1 MEMATEVQNIASR
14 QQWGMSA
21 SYNQSNR
28 GASQDER
35 ATAQTGSGRASSSTQ
50 NPIARSMSRYRGNRP
65 VVTPVNVPVPTLDRA
80 STQKHPP
87 RDSSLH
93 KRQSSRDFEE
103 NGARSG
109 NVRSRTQSVGRSR
122 PEEISEAQIP
132 TNENR
137 STYSSRGQPTRSGEP
152 FKASTHDPTVNGEDR
167 EYATAAE
174 SPQTRTERR
183 QSFAE
188 SGHRLKTTINGTRNG
203 LTERENAHEQPS
215 GVAQHSGPSRRQQN
229 TSYDRQKKA
238 IVSASPTLAPSRQM
252 ATKKSF
258 TERMVGHIRSSNR
271 NGDKADLKKMISTP
285 ITIGTGGEASVP
297 QFDAPI
303 SAVNAGERR
312 VIVKS
317 RDFVISLPVTPS
329 TTQIDIIRSIGSH
342 EPGTVDVNSSVLVES
357 YKQCGL
363 ERPIRRYEHIRDI
376 LNSWDTDTQNML
388 FVEPGRGTSDENLNV
403 RSVSQVP
410 PAESSFHMYYSQKPG
425 HWDKSL
431 ITLKSDGQIVGK
443 RNRNETFN
451 ICHLSDFD
459 IYVPTPRQLSR
470 SIKPPKKACFAIKS
484 QQKSSMFMS
493 TTNFVHFFATGD
505 KDMARAWYRAVQEW
519 RSWYLVNVM
528 GKGQPAVS
536 LVKATNSD
544 RTKSL
549 RGPHRSAGDVTG
561 STHRPTNGVGSS
573 GQQTNSTAAQTIQRH
588 NTLAPRITSGDRPS
602 TSRGVAEANGQ
613 SLSTKPGRARAATTS
628 KALPV
633 SFPQNFHDPIPTG
646 PAPSPVLNGPSRSRG
661 PSGASVQPPL
671 NGQEPFSNTGL
682 LGRTYSLRQKVVQ
695 QNENNNNNTASN
707 NRPSTRHGQTP
718 TTPSTPGFSTGDTLL
733 KRASSQRH
741 QQKPKPLIDLTPV
754 YQEPPQHSR
763 KGKGVVPEV
772 IPAGG
777 LVDIATSPEIA
788 IKIPPQ
794 TAWRRQVNGPGV

>member
-1 MEMATEVQNIASR
+1 M
-14 QQWGMSA
+14 GMSA
-21 SYNQSNR
+21 SHNQSNR

-35 ATAQTGSGRASSSTQ
+35 APVQPGPGRASSSPQ
-50 NPIARSMSRYRGNRP
+50 NPIVRSMSRYRGHRP
-65 VVTPVNVPVPTLDRA
+65 VVTPVSVPVPSLDR
-80 STQKHPP
+80 SLTQKHPP
-87 RDSSLH
+87 RNTSLQ
-93 KRQSSRDFEE
+93 KRLSPRDVEVT
-103 NGARSG
+103 GARNG
-109 NVRSRTQSVGRSR
+109 DVRPRTHSVGRSP
-122 PEEISEAQIP
+122 PEESFDIRIHA
-132 TNENR
+132 NENR
-137 STYSSRGQPTRSGEP
+137 NTYSSRQRPTHPDRDI
-152 FKASTHDPTVNGEDR
+152 KAPIHEPTVNGEDC
-167 EYATAAE
+167 EYAAAAE
-174 SPQTRTERR
+174 IPQPRTERQ
-183 QSFAE
+183 QSFTE
-188 SGHRLKTTINGTRNG
+188 NGHPLRATINGTRTEH
-203 LTERENAHEQPS
+203 TERENAHEQPS
-215 GVAQHSGPSRRQQN
+215 GVAQHSGRSRSQQN
-229 TSYDRQKKA
+229 TGYDRQQKTM
-238 IVSASPTLAPSRQM
+238 VSASSTLAPPRQM

-258 TERMVGHIRSSNR
+258 TERMVGHIRSSNK
-271 NGDKADLKKMISTP
+271 NSDKTDLKKMISTP

-297 QFDAPI
+297 QFDAPM

-312 VIVKS
+312 VIVRS

-329 TTQIDIIRSIGSH
+329 TTPIDIIRSIGSH

-357 YKQCGL
+357 FKRCGL

-376 LNSWDTDTQNML
+376 LNSWDTDTQNTL
-388 FVEPGRGTSDENLNV
+388 FVEPGPGGAGDENLNV
-403 RSVSQVP
+403 RNVSQVP
-410 PAESSFHMYYSQKPG
+410 PVEASFHMYYSQKPG

-443 RNRNETFN
+443 RNRNETYN

-470 SIKPPKKACFAIKS
+470 SIKAPKKACFAVKS

-493 TTNFVHFFATGD
+493 TANFVHFFATGN

-536 LVKATNSD
+536 PVRATNSD

-549 RGPHRSAGDVTG
+549 MGSHHSAGDVNG
-561 STHRPTNGVGSS
+561 SAHRPAHGVESS
-573 GQQTNSTAAQTIQRH
+573 GQQTESTAAQTLQRH
-588 NTLAPRITSGDRPS
+588 NTHAPRVTSVDRPRS
-602 TSRGVAEANGQ
+602 SRGAAEANGQ
-613 SLSTKPGRARAATTS
+613 SSSTKPNRTRAATTS
-628 KALPV
+628 RAPPT
-633 SFPQNFHDPIPTG
+633 SFPKNFEDPNATG
-646 PAPSPVLNGPSRSRG
+646 PAPSPTLIGPSRSHG
-661 PSGASVQPPL
+661 ASGASVKPAPD
-671 NGQEPFSNTGL
+671 GQEPFSNTGL
-682 LGRTYSLRQKVVQ
+682 LGRTYSLRQKAAQ
-695 QNENNNNNTASN
+695 QNDNNN

-718 TTPSTPGFSTGDTLL
+718 PTPPTPCFSTGDTLL
-733 KRASSQRH
+733 KRTSSQRH

-794 TAWRRQVNGPGV
+794 TVWRRQVNGGGVL

>member
-1 MEMATEVQNIASR
+1 MATEMQNPASR

-21 SYNQSNR
+21 SHNQSTR
-28 GASQDER
+28 GASQNER
-35 ATAQTGSGRASSSTQ
+35 APAQFGSGRASSSTQ

-65 VVTPVNVPVPTLDRA
+65 VVTPVNVPVPSLDR
-80 STQKHPP
+80 SFTQKHPP
-87 RDSSLH
+87 RNSSLQ
-93 KRQSSRDFEE
+93 KRQSPRESEE

-109 NVRSRTQSVGRSR
+109 DVRPRTQSVGRSC
-122 PEEISEAQIP
+122 PEERYNTPILA
-132 TNENR
+132 NENR
-137 STYSSRGQPTRSGEP
+137 STHSSRRRPTHSDEQ
-152 FKASTHDPTVNGEDR
+152 FQASTHQPTASGED
-167 EYATAAE
+167 
-174 SPQTRTERR
+174 
-183 QSFAE
+183 
-188 SGHRLKTTINGTRNG
+188 
-203 LTERENAHEQPS
+203 
-215 GVAQHSGPSRRQQN
+215 VAQHSGPSRSQQN
-229 TSYDRQKKA
+229 TGYDRQKKA
-238 IVSASPTLAPSRQM
+238 MVSASPILAPPRQM

-258 TERMVGHIRSSNR
+258 TERMVGHIRSSNKT
-271 NGDKADLKKMISTP
+271 GDKTDLKKMISTP
-285 ITIGTGGEASVP
+285 ITVGTGGEASVP

-329 TTQIDIIRSIGSH
+329 TTSIDIIRSIGSH

-388 FVEPGRGTSDENLNV
+388 FVEPGSGGASDDNLDVRG
-403 RSVSQVP
+403 VP
-410 PAESSFHMYYSQKPG
+410 QAPPTESSFHMYYSQKPG

-493 TTNFVHFFATGD
+493 TANFVHFFATSD
-505 KDMARAWYRAVQEW
+505 KGMARAWYRAVQEW
-519 RSWYLVNVM
+519 RGWYLVNVM
-528 GKGQPAVS
+528 GKGQPAVP
-536 LVKATNSD
+536 LVKATNND

-549 RGPHRSAGDVTG
+549 RAPHHSAGAANG
-561 STHRPTNGVGSS
+561 LTHQPAYGVESS
-573 GQQTNSTAAQTIQRH
+573 GKQTDSTAAQTLQRH
-588 NTLAPRITSGDRPS
+588 NTHAPRITSGDRPS

-613 SLSTKPGRARAATTS
+613 SLSTMPGRARAATTS
-628 KALPV
+628 KAPPV
-633 SFPQNFHDPIPTG
+633 SFPKNFEDPNLTGPIP
-646 PAPSPVLNGPSRSRG
+646 SPTLNVPSRSRG
-661 PSGASVQPPL
+661 ASGTSFQPPL
-671 NGQEPFSNTGL
+671 DGQETFSNTGL
-682 LGRTYSLRQKVVQ
+682 LGRTYSLRQKAAQ
-695 QNENNNNNTASN
+695 QNENSNN
-707 NRPSTRHGQTP
+707 NRPSTRHGQPPTTP
-718 TTPSTPGFSTGDTLL
+718 TTPGLSNGDTLL

-794 TAWRRQVNGPGV
+794 TAWRRQVNGAGV

>member
-1 MEMATEVQNIASR
+1 MQSTASR

-35 ATAQTGSGRASSSTQ
+35 APAQPGSGRVSSSTQ

-65 VVTPVNVPVPTLDRA
+65 VVTPVNVPVPSLDR
-80 STQKHPP
+80 SLTQKHPP
-87 RDSSLH
+87 RNSSLQ
-93 KRQSSRDFEE
+93 KRQSPRDFEE

-109 NVRSRTQSVGRSR
+109 DVRPRSQSVGRSR
-122 PEEISEAQIP
+122 PEESLDTQVLA
-132 TNENR
+132 NDNR
-137 STYSSRGQPTRSGEP
+137 STYSSRRRPTQSGEH
-152 FKASTHDPTVNGEDR
+152 FKAPTHQPTVNGEDR
-167 EYATAAE
+167 EYAE
-174 SPQTRTERR
+174 IPQARTERR

-188 SGHRLKTTINGTRNG
+188 NGHRFRPTINGTRNG

-215 GVAQHSGPSRRQQN
+215 GVAQHSGPSRSQQN
-229 TSYDRQKKA
+229 TGYDRQKKTF
-238 IVSASPTLAPSRQM
+238 VSASPTLAPSRQM

-258 TERMVGHIRSSNR
+258 TERMVGHIRSSNK

-312 VIVKS
+312 VLVKS

-329 TTQIDIIRSIGSH
+329 TTHIDIIRSIGSH

-363 ERPIRRYEHIRDI
+363 ERPIRKYEHIRDI
-376 LNSWDTDTQNML
+376 LNSWDTDTQNTL
-388 FVEPGRGTSDENLNV
+388 FVEPRLGGASDENLNI
-403 RSVSQVP
+403 RSVSQVA

-425 HWDKSL
+425 HWDKTL

-459 IYVPTPRQLSR
+459 IYVPTPRQVSR

-505 KDMARAWYRAVQEW
+505 KDMARAWYKAVQEW

-528 GKGQPAVS
+528 GKGQQPAVS
-536 LVKATNSD
+536 LVKANNSD

-549 RGPHRSAGDVTG
+549 RGPNRNVGDVTS
-561 STHRPTNGVGSS
+561 STHRPVHGVESS
-573 GQQTNSTAAQTIQRH
+573 GQQTDSTAAQTLPRH
-588 NTLAPRITSGDRPS
+588 NTLAPRLTLGDRPS

-628 KALPV
+628 KAPPV
-633 SFPQNFHDPIPTG
+633 SFPKNFEDPIPTG
-646 PAPSPVLNGPSRSRG
+646 LAPSPTLNGPSRSRG
-661 PSGASVQPPL
+661 ASAQPPL
-671 NGQEPFSNTGL
+671 DGQEPFSKAGL
-682 LGRTYSLRQKVVQ
+682 LGRTYSLRQKAAQ
-695 QNENNNNNTASN
+695 QNENNNSNTASN

-718 TTPSTPGFSTGDTLL
+718 TTPSMPGFSTGDTLL
-733 KRASSQRH
+733 KRTSSQRH
-741 QQKPKPLIDLTPV
+741 QQKPKPLIDLTPI

-794 TAWRRQVNGPGV
+794 TAWRRQVNGAGV

>member
-1 MEMATEVQNIASR
+1 MEMATEMQNTASR

-28 GASQDER
+28 GASQNER
-35 ATAQTGSGRASSSTQ
+35 APAQPGSGRASSSTQ

-65 VVTPVNVPVPTLDRA
+65 VVTPVNVPVPSLDR
-80 STQKHPP
+80 SVTQKHPP
-87 RDSSLH
+87 RNSSLQ
-93 KRQSSRDFEE
+93 KRQSPRDFEE

-109 NVRSRTQSVGRSR
+109 DVRPRTQSVGRSR
-122 PEEISEAQIP
+122 PEESFDTQIFA
-132 TNENR
+132 NETR
-137 STYSSRGQPTRSGEP
+137 STYSSRRQPTHSDEH
-152 FKASTHDPTVNGEDR
+152 FKASTHQPTVKGENR
-167 EYATAAE
+167 EYATDAE
-174 SPQTRTERR
+174 IPQTRTERR
-183 QSFAE
+183 QSFTE
-188 SGHRLKTTINGTRNG
+188 NGHRLRPTANGNRNG
-203 LTERENAHEQPS
+203 LAEIANAHEQPS
-215 GVAQHSGPSRRQQN
+215 GVVQHSGPSRSQQN
-229 TSYDRQKKA
+229 IGYDRQKKA
-238 IVSASPTLAPSRQM
+238 MVSAGPTLAPPRQM

-258 TERMVGHIRSSNR
+258 TERMVGHIRSSNK
-271 NGDKADLKKMISTP
+271 NGDKVDLKKMISTP
-285 ITIGTGGEASVP
+285 ITIGSGGEASVP

-317 RDFVISLPVTPS
+317 KDFVVSLPVTPS
-329 TTQIDIIRSIGSH
+329 TTPIDIIRSIGSH
-342 EPGTVDVNSSVLVES
+342 KPGTVEINSSVLVES

-376 LNSWDTDTQNML
+376 LNSWDTDTQNTL
-388 FVEPGRGTSDENLNV
+388 FVEPGLGGASDENLNA
-403 RSVSQVP
+403 RSVSQAP

-459 IYVPTPRQLSR
+459 IYVPTPRQLNR

-493 TTNFVHFFATGD
+493 TANFVHFFATSD

-528 GKGQPAVS
+528 GKGQLSVS
-536 LVKATNSD
+536 PVKATNSD

-549 RGPHRSAGDVTG
+549 RGPPRSAGDANG
-561 STHRPTNGVGSS
+561 STHQPAYGAESS
-573 GQQTNSTAAQTIQRH
+573 GQQTDSTAAQTLQRQ
-588 NTLAPRITSGDRPS
+588 NTLAPRIISVDRPS

-628 KALPV
+628 KAPPV
-633 SFPQNFHDPIPTG
+633 SFPKNFEDPNPTG
-646 PAPSPVLNGPSRSRG
+646 LTPSPTLNVPSRSRG
-661 PSGASVQPPL
+661 ASGASVQPPL
-671 NGQEPFSNTGL
+671 DGQEPFSNAGL
-682 LGRTYSLRQKVVQ
+682 LGRTYSLRQKAAQ
-695 QNENNNNNTASN
+695 QNENNNPNN

-718 TTPSTPGFSTGDTLL
+718 TTPSTPGFSTGETPL
-733 KRASSQRH
+733 KRTSSQRH
-741 QQKPKPLIDLTPV
+741 QQKPKPLIDLTPI

-794 TAWRRQVNGPGV
+794 TAWRRQINGAGV

>member
-1 MEMATEVQNIASR
+1 MEMATEMQNTASR
-14 QQWGMSA
+14 QQRGMPA
-21 SYNQSNR
+21 SHNQSHR

-35 ATAQTGSGRASSSTQ
+35 ALPQPGSGRASSSTQ
-50 NPIARSMSRYRGNRP
+50 NPIVRSMSRYRGNRP
-65 VVTPVNVPVPTLDRA
+65 VVTPVNIPVPSLDR
-80 STQKHPP
+80 SLTQKHPP
-87 RDSSLH
+87 RNSSLQN
-93 KRQSSRDFEE
+93 RQSPRDFE
-103 NGARSG
+103 G
-109 NVRSRTQSVGRSR
+109 NSASNEDVRPRTQSIGRSR
-122 PEEISEAQIP
+122 PGESFDTRIP
-132 TNENR
+132 ENENHN
-137 STYSSRGQPTRSGEP
+137 TYSSKRRPAHSNEDI
-152 FKASTHDPTVNGEDR
+152 KAPHEPTVNGEDR
-167 EYATAAE
+167 EHVSAAE
-174 SPQTRTERR
+174 IPQTRKERR
-183 QSFAE
+183 QSFTE
-188 SGHRLKTTINGTRNG
+188 NGHRLRPTINGTRNG
-203 LTERENAHEQPS
+203 HTERENAHEQPS
-215 GVAQHSGPSRRQQN
+215 SVAQNSNPSRSQQN
-229 TSYDRQKKA
+229 TGYDRQKKTT
-238 IVSASPTLAPSRQM
+238 VSASPTLVPPRQM
-252 ATKKSF
+252 GTKKSF
-258 TERMVGHIRSSNR
+258 TERMVGHIRSSNK
-271 NGDKADLKKMISTP
+271 NNDKTDLKKMISTP

-329 TTQIDIIRSIGSH
+329 TTPIDIIRSIGSH

-357 YKQCGL
+357 FKQCGL

-376 LNSWDTDTQNML
+376 LNSWDTDTQNTL
-388 FVEPGRGTSDENLNV
+388 FVEPGPGGASDENLNV

-443 RNRNETFN
+443 RNRNEPFN

-470 SIKPPKKACFAIKS
+470 NIKPPKKACFAIKS
-484 QQKSSMFMS
+484 QQKSSMFLS

-536 LVKATNSD
+536 PVKATNSD

-549 RGPHRSAGDVTG
+549 RGSHRIAGDANG
-561 STHRPTNGVGSS
+561 SSYRPAHGVEPS
-573 GQQTNSTAAQTIQRH
+573 GQQADSTAAQTLQRH
-588 NTLAPRITSGDRPS
+588 NTHAPRATERPS
-602 TSRGVAEANGQ
+602 TSRGAAEANAQ
-613 SLSTKPGRARAATTS
+613 SLSTKPGRTRAATTS
-628 KALPV
+628 RAPPV
-633 SFPQNFHDPIPTG
+633 SFPKNFEDPNATG
-646 PAPSPVLNGPSRSRG
+646 NAPSPTLNVPSRSRG
-661 PSGASVQPPL
+661 VSGASVKPTTD
-671 NGQEPFSNTGL
+671 GQEPFSNASL
-682 LGRTYSLRQKVVQ
+682 LGRTYSLRQKAAQ
-695 QNENNNNNTASN
+695 QIDNSNN

-718 TTPSTPGFSTGDTLL
+718 TTPSTPSFSTGDTLL
-733 KRASSQRH
+733 KRTSSQRH

-794 TAWRRQVNGPGV
+794 TAWRRQVNGSGG

>member
-1 MEMATEVQNIASR
+1 MEMATEVHNTASR
-14 QQWGMSA
+14 QQWGISA

-28 GASQDER
+28 GASQNER
-35 ATAQTGSGRASSSTQ
+35 APAQPGSGRASFSTQ

-65 VVTPVNVPVPTLDRA
+65 VVTPVNVPVPALDR
-80 STQKHPP
+80 SLTQGHPP
-87 RDSSLH
+87 RNSSLQ
-93 KRQSSRDFEE
+93 KRQSPRDFEE
-103 NGARSG
+103 NSARNG
-109 NVRSRTQSVGRSR
+109 DVKSRTQSVGRSC
-122 PEEISEAQIP
+122 PEESFDTQILA
-132 TNENR
+132 NENR
-137 STYSSRGQPTRSGEP
+137 STYSSRRRPTHPDGQ
-152 FKASTHDPTVNGEDR
+152 FKASTHQPTVNGGDR

-174 SPQTRTERR
+174 IPQTRTERR
-183 QSFAE
+183 HSFAE
-188 SGHRLKTTINGTRNG
+188 NEHRLRPTINSSHNG
-203 LTERENAHEQPS
+203 LTERDNAHEQPS
-215 GVAQHSGPSRRQQN
+215 GVAQHSGPSRSQQN
-229 TSYDRQKKA
+229 TGYGRQNKVM
-238 IVSASPTLAPSRQM
+238 VSASLTLAPPRQM
-252 ATKKSF
+252 VTKKSF
-258 TERMVGHIRSSNR
+258 TERMVGHIRSSNK

-285 ITIGTGGEASVP
+285 ITIGTGGEASMP

-303 SAVNAGERR
+303 SAVNTGERR

-317 RDFVISLPVTPS
+317 RDFVISLPITPS
-329 TTQIDIIRSIGSH
+329 TTPIDIIHSIKSH

-376 LNSWDTDTQNML
+376 LNSWDTDTQNVL
-388 FVEPGRGTSDENLNV
+388 FVEPGPGGASDENLNV
-403 RSVSQVP
+403 RSVSQAP

-443 RNRNETFN
+443 RNKNETFN

-484 QQKSSMFMS
+484 QQKPSMFMS
-493 TTNFVHFFATGD
+493 TANFVHFFATGD
-505 KDMARAWYRAVQEW
+505 KNMARAWYRAVQEW

-549 RGPHRSAGDVTG
+549 RGLQRSAGEA
-561 STHRPTNGVGSS
+561 NGLAHQPAHGVESS
-573 GQQTNSTAAQTIQRH
+573 GKQTDLTAAQTLQRH
-588 NTLAPRITSGDRPS
+588 NTHAPRNTSVDRPS

-613 SLSTKPGRARAATTS
+613 SLSTKPGRTRAATTS
-628 KALPV
+628 KAPPV
-633 SFPQNFHDPIPTG
+633 SFPKNFEDPKPTG
-646 PAPSPVLNGPSRSRG
+646 PAPSPTLNVPSRSRG
-661 PSGASVQPPL
+661 ASGTTVQTPL
-671 NGQEPFSNTGL
+671 DGQEPFSNAGL
-682 LGRTYSLRQKVVQ
+682 LGRTYSLRQKAAQ
-695 QNENNNNNTASN
+695 QNENNNNNN

-718 TTPSTPGFSTGDTLL
+718 TTPSTPGLSTGDTLL
-733 KRASSQRH
+733 KRTSSQRH
-741 QQKPKPLIDLTPV
+741 QQKPKPLIDLTPI

-794 TAWRRQVNGPGV
+794 TSWRRQVNGAGV

>member
-1 MEMATEVQNIASR
+1 MEMATEMQSTTSR
-14 QQWGMSA
+14 QQRGMSA
-21 SYNQSNR
+21 SHNQSHR
-28 GASQDER
+28 GATQDER
-35 ATAQTGSGRASSSTQ
+35 APPSTQ

-65 VVTPVNVPVPTLDRA
+65 VVTPVNVPVPSLDR
-80 STQKHPP
+80 SITQKHPP
-87 RDSSLH
+87 RNSSLQN
-93 KRQSSRDFEE
+93 RQSPRDFEE
-103 NGARSG
+103 NGAR
-109 NVRSRTQSVGRSR
+109 NEDVRPRTQSIGRSR
-122 PEEISEAQIP
+122 PEESFDFRIHA
-132 TNENR
+132 NENR
-137 STYSSRGQPTRSGEP
+137 DTYFSRRQPTHSGEDL
-152 FKASTHDPTVNGEDR
+152 KAPHEPTVNGESR
-167 EYATAAE
+167 EHASAAE
-174 SPQTRTERR
+174 IPQTRRERR
-183 QSFAE
+183 QSFTE
-188 SGHRLKTTINGTRNG
+188 NEHRLRPTTNGIRNG
-203 LTERENAHEQPS
+203 HTEGENDHEQS
-215 GVAQHSGPSRRQQN
+215 SRAVQHSNPSRRQQN
-229 TSYDRQKKA
+229 SGYDRQKKTT
-238 IVSASPTLAPSRQM
+238 VSASPTLALPRQM

-258 TERMVGHIRSSNR
+258 TERMVGHIRSSNK
-271 NGDKADLKKMISTP
+271 NNDKTVLKKMISTP

-297 QFDAPI
+297 QFDAPM

-329 TTQIDIIRSIGSH
+329 TTPIDIIRSIGSH
-342 EPGTVDVNSSVLVES
+342 QPGTVDVNSSVLVES
-357 YKQCGL
+357 FKQCGL

-376 LNSWDTDTQNML
+376 LNSWDTDTQNTL
-388 FVEPGRGTSDENLNV
+388 FVEPGPGGASDENLNV

-410 PAESSFHMYYSQKPG
+410 PVESSFHMYYSQKPG

-443 RNRNETFN
+443 RNRNEPFN

-493 TTNFVHFFATGD
+493 TANFVHFFATGD

-536 LVKATNSD
+536 PVKATNSD

-549 RGPHRSAGDVTG
+549 KGPHRIAGDAN
-561 STHRPTNGVGSS
+561 SSSHRPSRGVEPS
-573 GQQTNSTAAQTIQRH
+573 GQQADSMAAQTLQRH
-588 NTLAPRITSGDRPS
+588 NTHAPQVTSVDRPS
-602 TSRGVAEANGQ
+602 TSRGAAEANGQ
-613 SLSTKPGRARAATTS
+613 TLSTKPGRTRAATTS
-628 KALPV
+628 RAPPV
-633 SFPQNFHDPIPTG
+633 SFPKNFEDPNATGITPPPT
-646 PAPSPVLNGPSRSRG
+646 LNGPSRSRG
-661 PSGASVQPPL
+661 ASGASVKPTTD
-671 NGQEPFSNTGL
+671 GQEPFSNAGL
-682 LGRTYSLRQKVVQ
+682 LGRTYSFRQKAAQ
-695 QNENNNNNTASN
+695 QNDNN

-718 TTPSTPGFSTGDTLL
+718 TTPSTPSFSTGDTLL

-794 TAWRRQVNGPGV
+794 TAWRRQLNGSGA

>member
-1 MEMATEVQNIASR
+1 MEMATEMQSTASR
-14 QQWGMSA
+14 QQRGMSA
-21 SYNQSNR
+21 SHNQSHR

-35 ATAQTGSGRASSSTQ
+35 APAQPGSGRASSSTQ
-50 NPIARSMSRYRGNRP
+50 NPIVRSMSRYRGNRP
-65 VVTPVNVPVPTLDRA
+65 VVTPVNVPVPSLDR
-80 STQKHPP
+80 SLTQKYPP
-87 RDSSLH
+87 RNSSLQ
-93 KRQSSRDFEE
+93 KRQSPRDFEE
-103 NGARSG
+103 KGALSED
-109 NVRSRTQSVGRSR
+109 VRPRTQSIGRSR
-122 PEEISEAQIP
+122 PEESSDTRINE
-132 TNENR
+132 NENR
-137 STYSSRGQPTRSGEP
+137 GTYSSRRRPTHSGEDL
-152 FKASTHDPTVNGEDR
+152 KASNHEPTVNGEDR
-167 EYATAAE
+167 EYASAA
-174 SPQTRTERR
+174 PITQTGTERR
-183 QSFAE
+183 HSFTE
-188 SGHRLKTTINGTRNG
+188 YGHRLRPTINGTRNRHAD
-203 LTERENAHEQPS
+203 RENAHEQPS
-215 GVAQHSGPSRRQQN
+215 NVAQHNNPSRSQQH
-229 TSYDRQKKA
+229 TGYDRQKKTML
-238 IVSASPTLAPSRQM
+238 SASPILAPPRQM

-258 TERMVGHIRSSNR
+258 TERMVGHIRSSNK
-271 NGDKADLKKMISTP
+271 NSDKTDLKKMISTP
-285 ITIGTGGEASVP
+285 ITIGTGGEGSVP

-329 TTQIDIIRSIGSH
+329 TTSIDIIRSIGSH
-342 EPGTVDVNSSVLVES
+342 QPGTVDINSSVLVES
-357 YKQCGL
+357 FKQCGL
-363 ERPIRRYEHIRDI
+363 DRPIRRYEHIRDI
-376 LNSWDTDTQNML
+376 LNSWDTDTQNTL
-388 FVEPGRGTSDENLNV
+388 FVEPGPGGASDENLNV

-443 RNRNETFN
+443 RNRNEFN

-493 TTNFVHFFATGD
+493 TANFVHFFATGD

-528 GKGQPAVS
+528 GKGQRAASP
-536 LVKATNSD
+536 VKATNND

-549 RGPHRSAGDVTG
+549 RGSHRSAGDANG
-561 STHRPTNGVGSS
+561 SSHRPAHGVEPS
-573 GQQTNSTAAQTIQRH
+573 GQRSDSTAAQTLQRH
-588 NTLAPRITSGDRPS
+588 NTHAPRVTSIDRPS
-602 TSRGVAEANGQ
+602 TSRGAAEGNGQ
-613 SLSTKPGRARAATTS
+613 LLGTKPGRTRAATTS
-628 KALPV
+628 RAPPV
-633 SFPQNFHDPIPTG
+633 SFPKNFEDPHATG
-646 PAPSPVLNGPSRSRG
+646 NAPSPPLNGPPRSHG
-661 PSGASVQPPL
+661 ASGASVKPTPD
-671 NGQEPFSNTGL
+671 GQETFSNAGL
-682 LGRTYSLRQKVVQ
+682 LGRTYSLRQRAAQ
-695 QNENNNNNTASN
+695 QNDSNNN

-718 TTPSTPGFSTGDTLL
+718 TTPSTPGFFTGDTLL
-733 KRASSQRH
+733 KRTPSQRH
-741 QQKPKPLIDLTPV
+741 QQKPKPLVDLTPV

-794 TAWRRQVNGPGV
+794 TAWRRQVNGTGV

>member
-1 MEMATEVQNIASR
+1 MEMATEMQSTASR
-14 QQWGMSA
+14 QQRGMSA
-21 SYNQSNR
+21 SHNQSNR
-28 GASQDER
+28 GASQNER
-35 ATAQTGSGRASSSTQ
+35 GPAQPGSGRPSSSSQ
-50 NPIARSMSRYRGNRP
+50 NPIIRSMSRYRGNRP
-65 VVTPVNVPVPTLDRA
+65 VVTPVSVPVPSIDWSL
-80 STQKHPP
+80 TQKYPLRNSSLQTRESP
-87 RDSSLH
+87 RDV
-93 KRQSSRDFEE
+93 EE
-103 NGARSG
+103 SDAPNGDVRPRSK
-109 NVRSRTQSVGRSR
+109 SVGRSH
-122 PEEISEAQIP
+122 PEERFDTRTYA
-132 TNENR
+132 NENR
-137 STYSSRGQPTRSGEP
+137 NTYSSRQRPTHLSEDLKP
-152 FKASTHDPTVNGEDR
+152 PIHEPTVNGGDR

-174 SPQTRTERR
+174 IPQKRTERR
-183 QSFAE
+183 HSFTENA
-188 SGHRLKTTINGTRNG
+188 HRLRPITNGLRNG
-203 LTERENAHEQPS
+203 HTERENAHEQPS
-215 GVAQHSGPSRRQQN
+215 GIAQHSGPSRSQQN
-229 TSYDRQKKA
+229 TGYDRQKKTT
-238 IVSASPTLAPSRQM
+238 VSTSPSLASPRQM

-258 TERMVGHIRSSNR
+258 TERMVGHIRSSNK
-271 NGDKADLKKMISTP
+271 NSDKMDLKKMISTP

-329 TTQIDIIRSIGSH
+329 TTPVDIIRSIGSH
-342 EPGTVDVNSSVLVES
+342 EPGTVDVKSSVLVES
-357 YKQCGL
+357 FKQCGL

-376 LNSWDTDTQNML
+376 LNSWDTDTQNTL
-388 FVEPGRGTSDENLNV
+388 FVEPGLGGAGDENLHLRN
-403 RSVSQVP
+403 VSQVP

-484 QQKSSMFMS
+484 QQKSSMFLS
-493 TTNFVHFFATGD
+493 TTNFVHFFATSD

-528 GKGQPAVS
+528 GKGQTAVS
-536 LVKATNSD
+536 PVKGTNSD

-549 RGPHRSAGDVTG
+549 RGSHLNAGDANG
-561 STHRPTNGVGSS
+561 STHRPAHGGETS
-573 GQQTNSTAAQTIQRH
+573 GQQSDSTAAQTLQRH
-588 NTLAPRITSGDRPS
+588 NTHAPQVTSLDRPS
-602 TSRGVAEANGQ
+602 TSRGGAETNDQ
-613 SLSTKPGRARAATTS
+613 SLSTKPGRTRAATVS
-628 KALPV
+628 RAPPV
-633 SFPQNFHDPIPTG
+633 SFPKNFEDPNATSN
-646 PAPSPVLNGPSRSRG
+646 APSPALNGPLRSRG
-661 PSGASVQPPL
+661 ASGAYAKPAAD
-671 NGQEPFSNTGL
+671 GQEPFSNAGL
-682 LGRTYSLRQKVVQ
+682 LGRTYSLRQKAAQ
-695 QNENNNNNTASN
+695 QNDNN

-718 TTPSTPGFSTGDTLL
+718 TTPSTPGFSTGDTFP
-733 KRASSQRH
+733 KRTSSQRH
-741 QQKPKPLIDLTPV
+741 QQKPKPLVDLTPV

-763 KGKGVVPEV
+763 KGKGVIPEV

-794 TAWRRQVNGPGV
+794 TAWRRQVNVPGV

>member
-1 MEMATEVQNIASR
+1 MEMATEMQNTASR

-21 SYNQSNR
+21 SYNQSTR
-28 GASQDER
+28 GASQNER
-35 ATAQTGSGRASSSTQ
+35 APAQPGSGRASSSTQ

-65 VVTPVNVPVPTLDRA
+65 VVTPVNIPVPSLDR
-80 STQKHPP
+80 SLTQKHPP
-87 RDSSLH
+87 RNSSLQ
-93 KRQSSRDFEE
+93 KRQSPRDFEE

-109 NVRSRTQSVGRSR
+109 DVRPRTQSVGRSC
-122 PEEISEAQIP
+122 PEERFDTQIVA
-132 TNENR
+132 NENR
-137 STYSSRGQPTRSGEP
+137 STYSSRRRPTHSDEQ
-152 FKASTHDPTVNGEDR
+152 FKDSTHQPTVNGEGR
-167 EYATAAE
+167 EYTTTAE
-174 SPQTRTERR
+174 IPQTRTERR
-183 QSFAE
+183 HSFAE
-188 SGHRLKTTINGTRNG
+188 NGHRLRPTIDGTPNG
-203 LTERENAHEQPS
+203 LAEGDNAYEQPS
-215 GVAQHSGPSRRQQN
+215 RVAQHSGPSRSQQN
-229 TSYDRQKKA
+229 TGYDRQKKA
-238 IVSASPTLAPSRQM
+238 MVSASPILAPPRQM

-258 TERMVGHIRSSNR
+258 TERMVGHIRSSNK

-285 ITIGTGGEASVP
+285 ITVGTGGEASVP

-329 TTQIDIIRSIGSH
+329 TTPIDIIRSIGSH

-363 ERPIRRYEHIRDI
+363 ERPIRRYEHIREI
-376 LNSWDTDTQNML
+376 LNSWDTDTQNVL
-388 FVEPGRGTSDENLNV
+388 FVEPGTGGASDENLNV
-403 RSVSQVP
+403 RSVSQAP
-410 PAESSFHMYYSQKPG
+410 PTESSFHMYYSQKPG

-493 TTNFVHFFATGD
+493 TANFVHFFATSD

-519 RSWYLVNVM
+519 RGWYLVNVM

-536 LVKATNSD
+536 PVKATNSD

-549 RGPHRSAGDVTG
+549 RGPHRSAGDANG
-561 STHRPTNGVGSS
+561 STHQPAHGVESS
-573 GQQTNSTAAQTIQRH
+573 GKQTDLTAAQTLQRH
-588 NTLAPRITSGDRPS
+588 NTHAPRNTSVDRPS

-628 KALPV
+628 KAPPV
-633 SFPQNFHDPIPTG
+633 SFPKNFEDPNLTGPIP
-646 PAPSPVLNGPSRSRG
+646 SPTLNVPSRSRG
-661 PSGASVQPPL
+661 ASGASFQPPL
-671 NGQEPFSNTGL
+671 DGQETFSNAGL
-682 LGRTYSLRQKVVQ
+682 LGRTYSLRQKAAQ
-695 QNENNNNNTASN
+695 QNENNNN

-718 TTPSTPGFSTGDTLL
+718 TTPSTPGLSTGDTLL
-733 KRASSQRH
+733 KRTSSQRH

-794 TAWRRQVNGPGV
+794 TAWRRQVNGAGV